1 MENDSYDAKMQELE
15 GSQGDI
21 VPQEISSDEQEIAM
35 GDYSDGE
42 DPNDPNSN
50 SQRSKSPIGGRLM
63 QEPAIN

>member
-50 SQRSKSPIGGRLM
+50 SQRSKSPKGGRLM
-63 QEPAIN
+63 QEPSKN